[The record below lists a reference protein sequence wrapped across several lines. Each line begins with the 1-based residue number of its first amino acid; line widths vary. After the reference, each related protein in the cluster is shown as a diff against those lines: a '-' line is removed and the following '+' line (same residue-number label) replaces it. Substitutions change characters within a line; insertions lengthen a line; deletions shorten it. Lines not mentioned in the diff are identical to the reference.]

1 MDWGTEITL
10 WLESGVA
17 VASSQLSGRRE
28 LPLGAQE
35 VVISSDT
42 SGKWHRS
49 DVSPA
54 LEVLKPCSDLE
65 QERTGRE

>member
-1 MDWGTEITL
+1 MDWGTEVTL

-42 SGKWHRS
+42 SGINGIVVTSRRHLRFS
-49 DVSPA
+49 SSA
-54 LEVLKPCSDLE
+54 L
-65 QERTGRE
+65 TGARESWA